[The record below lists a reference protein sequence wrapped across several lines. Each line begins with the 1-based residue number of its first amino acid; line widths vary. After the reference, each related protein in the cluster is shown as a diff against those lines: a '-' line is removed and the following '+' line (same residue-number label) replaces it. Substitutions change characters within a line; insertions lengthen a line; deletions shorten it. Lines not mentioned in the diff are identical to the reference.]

1 MPYVPAGFPAGFYQH
16 YYPARYTRYYAGSFF
31 DTGDYSATIQNRGAI
46 KVGVKGKKVQYP
58 WGWWSPVRAYQ
69 RSAILV
75 EMVGTTETVQ
85 HKEIPLKTVYDGL
98 PGFYPSSFMAFQ
110 YYGALPIDLG
120 GVPSPVPFNTRN
132 RLITECILKIGDRK
146 ASIGEFLAES
156 GKAIDHLA
164 HTSISLLKALLAMRR
179 GNMSGVA
186 RALGVSFKSL
196 KSGETQAKRWL
207 EYQYAW
213 LPLINDIYDLAG
225 VAKNGLGKKP
235 PLLSAV
241 RNLSDS
247 APWESNFV
255 GGGNTYADIKGTMH
269 INHRCKLW
277 YRLDDSTLYRLNQL
291 ELINPAEIAW
301 ELLPYSFVI
310 DWFLPVGNVLSAWS
324 ATWGL
329 TYVDG
334 VITSRAQG
342 SAGGLNRVLSDVN
355 RLAGGYTWLVD
366 QTGIRREAVSSPSP
380 FLYFKS
386 PFSTTHVVSAL
397 ALLRQLRK

>member
-1 MPYVPAGFPAGFYQH
+1 
-16 YYPARYTRYYAGSFF
+16 
-31 DTGDYSATIQNRGAI
+31 
-46 KVGVKGKKVQYP
+46 
-58 WGWWSPVRAYQ
+58 
-69 RSAILV
+69 
-75 EMVGTTETVQ
+75 
-85 HKEIPLKTVYDGL
+85 
-98 PGFYPSSFMAFQ
+98 
-110 YYGALPIDLG
+110 
-120 GVPSPVPFNTRN
+120 
-132 RLITECILKIGDRK
+132 
-146 ASIGEFLAES
+146 
-156 GKAIDHLA
+156 
-164 HTSISLLKALLAMRR
+164 
-179 GNMSGVA
+179 
-186 RALGVSFKSL
+186 
-196 KSGETQAKRWL
+196 
-207 EYQYAW
+207 
-213 LPLINDIYDLAG
+213 LINDIYDLAG
-225 VAKNGLGKKP
+225 VAKKGLGKKP

-255 GGGNTYADIKGTMH
+255 GGGNTYADMKGTMH

-301 ELLPYSFVI
+301 ELLPYSFVV

-329 TYVDG
+329 SYVDG

-342 SAGGLNRVLSDVN
+342 SAGGLNRVLSDVT
-355 RLAGGYTWLVD
+355 RQSGGFTWLVD
-366 QTGIRREAVSSPSP
+366 QTGIRREVVTSPSP